1 MIKVDLHVHS
11 IRSYCGEHT
20 ILELVHAARSL
31 GMTAFALTDHGTALG
46 TLLPH
51 FSVFCCRMPD
61 MIDGI
66 RVLKGIEANVMD
78 MKGGTDI
85 PEKFRE
91 YFEVVAL
98 GIHSVGK
105 FTESRGIRENTDAL
119 ICALERNPDI
129 TIISHPALINYPV
142 DIDALADCALEHG
155 AALEISNS
163 NQLNGKDDPAQ
174 IRRILELAEE
184 GRVSISFNSDAHVI
198 SELGRDDHIEELLK
212 DFDRSRMDIINDRIL
227 DQLAPP
233 QESIS
238 FKRS

>member
-20 ILELVHAARSL
+20 LLELVHAAGSL

-46 TLLPH
+46 TFLPH
-51 FSVFCCRMPD
+51 FSVFCRRMPGI
-61 MIDGI
+61 IDGI

-85 PEKFRE
+85 PEQFRE
-91 YFEVVAL
+91 YFEVIVL
-98 GIHSVGK
+98 GLHSVGK
-105 FTESRGIRENTDAL
+105 FTKSRGIGENTAAL
-119 ICALERNPDI
+119 IHALEKNPDI
-129 TIISHPALINYPV
+129 ILISHPALINYPV
-142 DIDALADCALEHG
+142 DIDTLADCACEHG

-174 IRRILELAEE
+174 IRRILELAEK

-198 SELGRDDHIEELLK
+198 SELGRDNRIEELLK

-238 FKRS
+238 FSRS